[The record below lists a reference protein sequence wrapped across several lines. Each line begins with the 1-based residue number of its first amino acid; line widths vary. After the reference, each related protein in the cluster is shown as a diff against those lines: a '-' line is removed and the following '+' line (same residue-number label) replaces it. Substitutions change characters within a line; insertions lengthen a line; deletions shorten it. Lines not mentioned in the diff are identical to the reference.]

1 MISSI
6 KNKISEKKKP
16 VNFYNLWLRI
26 IDKFKKNFKSSTYFK
41 NLMHLPHIMRDL
53 TSTNSFENREWKISI
68 LITNNKKIKN
78 LFIGKI
84 KIDNEEIEE
93 PIGIDLDREVN
104 KVINSISKYLNID
117 MTFSTLESLARA
129 LKLDYFLKYAGI
141 EDNFN
146 AKFESIQKHL
156 TLNSL
161 NDKILKKYYFLLGH
175 ESILNFTFNGAFIGT
190 TFSSDT
196 RNELIKRT
204 RNSNTIGITV
214 EGPFNRVVKYYIDG
228 KYVLLDIYKDGKWL
242 SIPSESIVKE
252 LSKTK
257 PNTISIKAKY
267 KVAEALS
274 ELIIKRRG
282 GIIIIS
288 DQNKLKKDKSILT
301 VSNIQLFQNKYIED
315 IPFSSF
321 VQLLNTDGAVIIS
334 KEGKLI
340 FSGAMIAI
348 TSQFL
353 IHSKTTGHGA
363 RHLVFK
369 YLQYLKYN
377 TLLLSEE
384 GEIYPNIIKIYS
396 E

>member
-1 MISSI
+1 MIRSI
-6 KNKISEKKKP
+6 ENKIPEKEKSM
-16 VNFYNLWLRI
+16 NFYNLWLKI
-26 IDKFKKNFKSSTYFK
+26 ISKFRKNFRSSTYIK

-78 LFIGKI
+78 LSIGKI
-84 KIDNEEIEE
+84 KIDKEEIEK

-104 KVINSISKYLNID
+104 KIINNISKYLNID

-129 LKLDYFLKYAGI
+129 LKLDYFLKYTGI

-175 ESILNFTFNGAFIGT
+175 EGILNFSFDGTFIGT

-196 RNELIKRT
+196 RTELIKRT
-204 RNSNTIGITV
+204 RNSNSIGITV
-214 EGPFNRVVKYYIDG
+214 EGPFNRVIKYYIDG

-252 LSKTK
+252 ISKSK
-257 PNTISIKAKY
+257 PNNISIKAKY
-267 KVAEALS
+267 KLAEALS

-288 DQNKLKKDKSILT
+288 DQNKLKKDKSLLT

-384 GEIYPNIIKIYS
+384 GELYPNIIKVYS